1 MMVGVPHLICIPSE
15 MRTRKGKQFQCKG
28 FQINSSDK
36 FTWYSWRG
44 KKNEFLVKKCRQRSA
59 MLRFLKELKHCASL
73 DGWAEFLKHGKA
85 ETEASSFNKQQIR
98 RICDCPNPWT
108 SNLFPYKNR
117 QTKQDNKQTK
127 SSSVFRLNTA

>member
-1 MMVGVPHLICIPSE
+1 MKRE
-15 MRTRKGKQFQCKG
+15 
-28 FQINSSDK
+28 
-36 FTWYSWRG
+36 
-44 KKNEFLVKKCRQRSA
+44 KNEFLVKKCRQRSA

-127 SSSVFRLNTA
+127 SSSVFRLITA